1 MTRLLLLRH
10 GQSTWNAELRWQGAA
25 DPPLSELGRE
35 QARAAAAALRDAGFT
50 VVVSSPLTRAMQ
62 TAEVIADALG
72 LGPVDTEDEL
82 RERDVG
88 EWSGLTTEQ
97 IEARWPGLLDEW
109 RAGRLDAIPGG
120 EGDITPRVV
129 DGVRRVVSLHPGDTV
144 LVVTHGGVIRT
155 AERAFGA
162 ELSSVRNVAGRWF
175 EADGDA
181 LVPGD
186 AVRLQD
192 PGAPAPRTT
201 VL

>member
-25 DPPLSELGRE
+25 DPPLSERGVAQAEAVVVALG
-35 QARAAAAALRDAGFT
+35 DTGFT
-50 VVVSSPLTRAMQ
+50 AVVSSPLVRARQ
-62 TAEVIADALG
+62 TAEIVADGLG
-72 LGPVDTEDEL
+72 LGPVETEARL

-88 EWSGLTTEQ
+88 EWSGLTTDE
-97 IEARWPGLLDEW
+97 IETRWPGLLDEW

-120 EGDITPRVV
+120 EGDITARVLEGL
-129 DGVRRVVSLHPGDTV
+129 DRVIALHPGDTV

-155 AERAFGA
+155 AERALGA

-175 EADGDA
+175 EADGGG
-181 LVPGD
+181 LNPGD
-186 AVRLQD
+186 AVQLQD
-192 PGAPAPRTT
+192 PGAPASRTT